1 MPQEPV
7 VSVVVAS
14 HARPVRLRWLLNALS
29 EQTLAEPWEVV
40 VVHDYDPATTERIM
54 GTHPLTANGRMR
66 QIAIEPGTGSPARQ
80 RNIGWR
86 TAAGDLVAFTDDDC
100 RTDPDWLARLV
111 DVAKESPDAV
121 VQGATFPDPLEREIL
136 RAPHV
141 RTLRIDPVNAYRQ
154 TANIAYPRALLE
166 RLDGF
171 DERAVAGE
179 DVGLSLRARRLGVEF
194 LAVPDAHVYHA
205 IESHTLPGIVI
216 QNLKWRYLA
225 YLVKQHPEFRA
236 DLTWGVFW
244 DDEHMRVTAAVAGVA
259 IAATGRPA
267 ALALAVP
274 YVRRGLRRRGRTLR
288 QRVLAAGELPGAATR
303 QFAEVVGM
311 AFGSARYRTF
321 LL

>member
-14 HARPVRLRWLLNALS
+14 HGRPLRLRWLLNALS

-40 VVHDYDPATTERIM
+40 VVHDYDQATTERIM
-54 GTHPLTANGRMR
+54 GAHQLAADGRMR

-80 RNIGWR
+80 RNVGWR
-86 TAAGDLVAFTDDDC
+86 AAAGDLVAFTDDDC
-100 RTDPDWLARLV
+100 RPEADWLERLV
-111 DVAKESPDAV
+111 NAAGERPGAV
-121 VQGATFPDPLEREIL
+121 LQGATFPDPLEREIL

-141 RTLRIDPVNAYRQ
+141 RTLRVEPVNAYRQ
-154 TANIAYPRALLE
+154 TANIAYPRGLLA
-166 RLDGF
+166 RLEGF

-179 DVGLSLRARRLGVEF
+179 DVGLSLRARRLGVEIAPVSD
-194 LAVPDAHVYHA
+194 AVVYHA

-216 QNLKWRYLA
+216 QNVKWRYLA
-225 YLVKQHPEFRA
+225 YLVKQHPEFRE

-244 DDEHMRVTAAVAGVA
+244 DEEHMRVTAAVAGLA

-267 ALALAVP
+267 ALVLAAP

-288 QRVLAAGELPGAATR
+288 QRAVGAAELPGAMTR
-303 QFAEVVGM
+303 QFAEVLGM
-311 AFGSARYRTF
+311 AFGSVRYRTF